1 MSDTTIAP
9 EPGSNST
16 PDVKPLAL
24 RRYIEPVRPPAV
36 RRLRGYA
43 FDPSLS
49 TRLETAGINEITY
62 AVPWE
67 IPLDRGPVGEYL
79 EVVDFDPASECFYEP
94 VDLSNP
100 YLIAQDGLAP
110 SEGSPQF
117 HQQMVYAVAMTTIRN
132 FEQALGRKALW
143 RAHTVDRESAGKS
156 HTAGQSETFI
166 QRLRIYPH
174 AMREANAFYS
184 PAKKA
189 LLFGYFNAVTDQLGA
204 FLPGGTVFT
213 CLSHDIIAH
222 ETTHALLDGIH
233 RRMIDRTHPDSLAFH
248 EAFSDIVALF
258 QHFTFPEVLRSQIG
272 KTRGDLTSFNLLGQ
286 LAQEFGAAIGNYG
299 ALRDAIG
306 QVNQETQKWEPLT
319 PDPQDYLTV
328 FEPHTRGSILVA
340 AVFDAF
346 TSIYKDRTADLIRI
360 ASGGTG
366 VLPSGALH
374 PDLVKRLANEAAK
387 AARHVLL
394 MCIRALDY
402 CPPVDLT
409 FGDYLR
415 ALITADMDI
424 VPNDDRGY
432 RLSFLEAFRRRG
444 IYPQGVRNLSIGSL
458 CWPTASDN
466 TRDSF
471 KPLTESLRAV
481 SDRSRYFRTREETF
495 DALESMRG
503 ALHEQ
508 IRPILKNNLLL
519 ERLTGLVIQPD
530 SRVEGLTHDTAGNP
544 SFEIHSLQ
552 PAQRVGPDGDLLNQL
567 MISITQ
573 QRILPLDP
581 DFPTGQV
588 MHFRGGCTLILDLD
602 SLDLRYLIVKP
613 IWEEGDTRLNDQ
625 RKYIRT
631 GMANLAR
638 ATYFSSDDGFAE
650 PFAMLHRGY

>member
-1 MSDTTIAP
+1 MSDSTISSGPVSAETGP
-9 EPGSNST
+9 AAS
-16 PDVKPLAL
+16 
-24 RRYIEPVRPPAV
+24 RRYSIPVRPPAV

-62 AVPWE
+62 SVPWE
-67 IPLDRGPVGEYL
+67 VSLDRGPTGEYL
-79 EVVDFDPASECFYEP
+79 EVVDYDPSSDCFYEP
-94 VDLSNP
+94 VDLNNP

-117 HQQMVYAVAMTTIRN
+117 HQQMTYAVAMTTIRN
-132 FEQALGRKALW
+132 FEQALGRKVLW
-143 RAHTVDRESAGKS
+143 RAHTEEKPQAGNT
-156 HTAGQSETFI
+156 HANEETETFI

-189 LLFGYFNAVTDQLGA
+189 LLFGYFNAITDQRDA

-222 ETTHALLDGIH
+222 ETTHALLDGVH
-233 RRMIDRTHPDSLAFH
+233 RRMIERTHPDSLAFH

-286 LAQEFGAAIGNYG
+286 LAQEFGVAIGNYG

-306 QVNQETQKWEPLT
+306 QVNEETKKWEPLT

-328 FEPHTRGSILVA
+328 FEPHARGSILVA

-346 TSIYKDRTADLIRI
+346 TSIYRDRTADLLRI

-374 PDLVKRLANEAAK
+374 PDLVKRLADEAAK

-402 CPPVDLT
+402 CPPVNLT

-424 VPNDDRGY
+424 VPIDDRGY

-444 IYPQGVRNLSIGSL
+444 IYPQGVRNLSVGSL
-458 CWPTASDN
+458 CWPTASEN

-471 KPLTESLRAV
+471 KSLTDSLRAI
-481 SDRSRYFRTREETF
+481 SDRSRYFRTRQETF
-495 DALESMRG
+495 EALEKMRKS
-503 ALHEQ
+503 LREQ
-508 IRPILKNNLLL
+508 LCPIFEDNPLL
-519 ERLTGLVIQPD
+519 ESLTGLVIKPNN
-530 SRVEGLTHDTAGNP
+530 RVEGLTLDSAGEP

-567 MISITQ
+567 IISITQ
-573 QRILPLDP
+573 ERILPLDP
-581 DFPTGQV
+581 DFPQGQV
-588 MHFRGGCTLILDLD
+588 IHFRGGCTLILDLD
-602 SLDLRYLIVKP
+602 SLELRYLIVKP
-613 IWEEGDTRLNDQ
+613 IWEVGDSRLIDQ
-625 RKYIRT
+625 RNFIRT
-631 GMANLAR
+631 GQENLAR
-638 ATYFSSDDGFAE
+638 VTYFSSDSAFTE
-650 PFAMLHRGY
+650 PFAMLHRGF